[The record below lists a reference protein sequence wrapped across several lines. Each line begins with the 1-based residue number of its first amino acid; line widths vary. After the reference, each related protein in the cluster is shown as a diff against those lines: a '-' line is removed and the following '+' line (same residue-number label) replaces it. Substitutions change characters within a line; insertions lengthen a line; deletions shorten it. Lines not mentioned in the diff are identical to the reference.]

1 MIELL
6 VIMFLG
12 MVLGYF
18 LRNRSKFIHISN
30 KLGIIIIYLLLFVLG
45 ISVGLNETI
54 ISKIDTIGLKALI
67 ITIGALMGSLIF
79 AYITY
84 KLFFVPKHEK

>member
-6 VIMFLG
+6 AIMFLG

-18 LRNRSKFIHISN
+18 LRNHSKFINMSN

-45 ISVGLNETI
+45 ISVGLNETV

-67 ITIGALMGSLIF
+67 ITIGSLMGSLIF